1 MNKVKLTE
9 EDKKSL
15 KIQTQ
20 QDLDLFA
27 ESVNKLRKEGG
38 AEPLEFEPIKGKNP
52 HLINPEDIQNY
63 INSKKQNNG

>member
-27 ESVNKLRKEGG
+27 ESVNKLRKKGG
-38 AEPLEFEPIKGKNP
+38 AEPLEFEPIKDKET
-52 HLINPEDIQNY
+52 HLITSEDIQNY

>member
-1 MNKVKLTE
+1 MSKVKLTE

-27 ESVNKLRKEGG
+27 ESVNK
-38 AEPLEFEPIKGKNP
+38 
-52 HLINPEDIQNY
+52 
-63 INSKKQNNG
+63 